1 MLLILRFNTIS
12 LTKQKITM
20 KNLFFTFLT
29 IFFISC
35 NNNDDEACAKIY
47 QPVCG
52 SDGVTYGNECEA
64 RNAGV
69 KDWTSGEC

>member
-1 MLLILRFNTIS
+1 MLYNTIS

-35 NNNDDEACAKIY
+35 TDEPCNDIY
-47 QPVCG
+47 LPVCG
-52 SDGVTYGNECEA
+52 SDGITYGNECEA

-69 KDWTSGEC
+69 KDWTSGECTG

>member
-1 MLLILRFNTIS
+1 MRFDTIS

-20 KNLFFTFLT
+20 KYLFFTFFT

-35 NNNDDEACAKIY
+35 TGTDEPCPAVY

-69 KDWTSGEC
+69 KDWTSGECTG

>member
-1 MLLILRFNTIS
+1 
-12 LTKQKITM
+12 M
-20 KNLFFTFLT
+20 KNLFFTFFT
-29 IFFISC
+29 IFLISC
-35 NNNDDEACAKIY
+35 INNDDEACVKIY

-52 SDGVTYGNECEA
+52 SDGITYGNECEA

>member
-1 MLLILRFNTIS
+1 MRYNTIS

-35 NNNDDEACAKIY
+35 TDEPCPDIY
-47 QPVCG
+47 LPVCG
-52 SDGVTYGNECEA
+52 SDGITYGNECEA

>member
-1 MLLILRFNTIS
+1 
-12 LTKQKITM
+12 M

-35 NNNDDEACAKIY
+35 TDEPCNDIY
-47 QPVCG
+47 LPVCG
-52 SDGVTYGNECEA
+52 SDGITYGNECEA

-69 KDWTSGEC
+69 KDWTSGECTG